1 MIGGFLRPGGLLCL
15 LLVAACAA
23 ALPDWESVRRE
34 VRPSEQ
40 LIEARYVPARVW
52 EAEEAPSQVGR
63 VVNDLEAHRG
73 KAREARTS
81 LRRANADPQGY
92 VIFGPYI
99 EMPPGTYAAFFRL
112 KLLENARDG
121 ERIAEID
128 ACVGHGNQILNT
140 REVLDTELPSMRYVQ
155 VPLYFRYEGG
165 KLECRLRWTGYA
177 SLRIDRVSLFRLEGV
192 QIPVGIQRVN
202 PPQPSGR
209 PNDLPYAPPPPLDA
223 IFAKSNPLAQ
233 TLLVADIRSEP
244 ADWQLLLLTLQ
255 GLVNRQQPQLYLLF
269 NDTDEFWLDWMRQR
283 GWVRRVQRL
292 ADAKQLLQR
301 YRSRV
306 KGIVVTD
313 SALPATK
320 NVATML
326 ASTSGAV
333 VASPR
338 LARQLKLPVVADLRG
353 RWKKNV
359 DAYRWA
365 LETLWHKM
373 NPHLVACS
381 YPDHLALRDYLVQN
395 RVFIFWISGQ
405 VDGARPYSDP
415 DAEARLAEEVLAKMP
430 PNTCVLSYPW
440 AGKDI
445 GIGEGP
451 GVTLFAEFGKYL
463 VGTINCSNLSVHSGI
478 RVAQFRQKPAP
489 PVPPLRDDKVY
500 VAFIISDGDNLPVL
514 TIHNFPQLWRE
525 EARGKLPIG
534 WTISPAARW
543 LIPAVVDY
551 YYQTSSPQDYWL
563 TAVSGLGYTYPD
575 HYGTRYRDREK
586 VYTDFLDLTRR
597 AMVPMDLHA
606 AWIMGIA
613 QPKLIAQYAERVRPN
628 ALFPDYGRRVTRYE
642 DATYLTSCNV
652 PVFHAVM
659 SWREGA
665 SPEEQVALWV
675 QQVRSMTPAQR
686 PAFLHLFV
694 WNWGATLAMLQDV
707 MRQLGDEYVAV
718 RPDHL
723 AALYRQ
729 AMEREQVVIRS
740 PDRLAVLGEQR
751 ISFTVQLRNTSS
763 QRQRFAVRVEEGLQQ
778 PTVSVDTFDIAP
790 ADDTEVRMDGVP
802 VADVVKLAFEGAFGR
817 REVRIPVLRLQQET
831 VVGTLPPPQ
840 QLEAVAFYEAERL
853 GHLSGSEVA
862 DTEATGGTAWSAE
875 VGKARAGH
883 IVYGPYEGMPAGQYL
898 VLFRVKRASEGQG
911 PMIQVDTCV
920 GGGNPITAARV
931 VRAEELP
938 LNEYKYVALVAQ
950 HPGGAI
956 ETRVEWL
963 GTANVLVDH
972 IGVWRLR

>member
-1 MIGGFLRPGGLLCL
+1 
-15 LLVAACAA
+15 
-23 ALPDWESVRRE
+23 
-34 VRPSEQ
+34 
-40 LIEARYVPARVW
+40 
-52 EAEEAPSQVGR
+52 
-63 VVNDLEAHRG
+63 
-73 KAREARTS
+73 
-81 LRRANADPQGY
+81 
-92 VIFGPYI
+92 
-99 EMPPGTYAAFFRL
+99 
-112 KLLENARDG
+112 
-121 ERIAEID
+121 
-128 ACVGHGNQILNT
+128 
-140 REVLDTELPSMRYVQ
+140 
-155 VPLYFRYEGG
+155 
-165 KLECRLRWTGYA
+165 
-177 SLRIDRVSLFRLEGV
+177 
-192 QIPVGIQRVN
+192 
-202 PPQPSGR
+202 
-209 PNDLPYAPPPPLDA
+209 
-223 IFAKSNPLAQ
+223 
-233 TLLVADIRSEP
+233 
-244 ADWQLLLLTLQ
+244 
-255 GLVNRQQPQLYLLF
+255 
-269 NDTDEFWLDWMRQR
+269 
-283 GWVRRVQRL
+283 
-292 ADAKQLLQR
+292 
-301 YRSRV
+301 
-306 KGIVVTD
+306 
-313 SALPATK
+313 
-320 NVATML
+320 
-326 ASTSGAV
+326 
-333 VASPR
+333 
-338 LARQLKLPVVADLRG
+338 
-353 RWKKNV
+353 
-359 DAYRWA
+359 
-365 LETLWHKM
+365 
-373 NPHLVACS
+373 
-381 YPDHLALRDYLVQN
+381 
-395 RVFIFWISGQ
+395 
-405 VDGARPYSDP
+405 
-415 DAEARLAEEVLAKMP
+415 
-430 PNTCVLSYPW
+430 
-440 AGKDI
+440 
-445 GIGEGP
+445 
-451 GVTLFAEFGKYL
+451 
-463 VGTINCSNLSVHSGI
+463 
-478 RVAQFRQKPAP
+478 
-489 PVPPLRDDKVY
+489 
-500 VAFIISDGDNLPVL
+500 
-514 TIHNFPQLWRE
+514 
-525 EARGKLPIG
+525 
-534 WTISPAARW
+534 
-543 LIPAVVDY
+543 
-551 YYQTSSPQDYWL
+551 
-563 TAVSGLGYTYPD
+563 
-575 HYGTRYRDREK
+575 
-586 VYTDFLDLTRR
+586 
-597 AMVPMDLHA
+597 MVPMDLHA

-675 QQVRSMTPAQR
+675 QQVRSMTPTQR

-694 WNWGATLAMLQDV
+694 WNWGTTLAMLQEL
-707 MRQLGDEYVAV
+707 MRQLGDDYVAV

-729 AMEREQVVIRS
+729 AMEREQVVIRP

-817 REVRIPVLRLQQET
+817 REVRIPVLRVQQET

-862 DTEATGGTAWSAE
+862 DAEASGGTAWSAE
-875 VGKARAGH
+875 LGKAQTGH